1 MPKESNESLDS
12 HNWPEILEALEA
24 ELEGAQPLAAG
35 FISNDRQLWSV
46 PSPSTPLP
54 AHLEPLARQIL
65 ERQQKM
71 LKQLRANLVQT
82 RRHIDLLQRDAS
94 RGVTDGPRF
103 FDQEA

>member
-1 MPKESNESLDS
+1 MSEESNESLDS
-12 HNWPEILEALEA
+12 HNWLEILEALEA

-35 FISNDRQLWSV
+35 FISNDRQVWPV

-54 AHLEPLARQIL
+54 AYLEPLARQIL
-65 ERQQKM
+65 ERQQKT

-82 RRHIDLLQRDAS
+82 RRHIDLLQRDAR
-94 RGVTDGPRF
+94 RGDTDGPRF